1 LFTIYKTI
9 YFINMTREE
18 MARNILLCGLVHGRE
33 HALEVFGQPTNSLIF
48 MTSAELHKNNIPE
61 EALVFLLIHLFN
73 SQRASRQGY
82 RFDNDLTTDDI
93 LTYIKATPHFREER
107 RMAEFKDSQLKAVLD
122 DFVYIMSKQFF
133 FQPELF
139 EQIVAKIQ
147 GEGKSE

>member
-1 LFTIYKTI
+1 MFSIYKTI

-33 HALEVFGQPTNSLIF
+33 HALEVFGQSTNSLIF

-61 EALVFLLIHLFN
+61 EAFVFLIIHLFN

-82 RFDNDLTTDDI
+82 RFDNDLTTDEI
-93 LTYIKATPHFREER
+93 LAYIKATSQFREEK
-107 RMAEFKDSQLKAVLD
+107 RMTEFKDARLKAVLD

-139 EQIVAKIQ
+139 EQIVGNIQ
-147 GEGKSE
+147 GENKKE